1 MLTPR
6 FKLEQDDKYVIVKI
20 YAPFTNISETEVFM
34 DAQDFR
40 FFSKPYFLRLH
51 FSGQIEENEEASA
64 AFDAESLSFIVKCP
78 KVCQGEFFSNLDMI
92 SELCNPPGG
101 QNVTLIEDLDDEE
114 LEDYHDW
121 YFEQNVVEESEDDLE
136 VFSECCG
143 IGFGLTYKNV
153 FERLLAECQEILDV
167 KNPGQLSLKQR
178 FEQKLALEGEHF
190 DSDHYLCDLLEP
202 DDTLKEALDYDFDL
216 SKCSQLSDEDRVKLV
231 EMGKVKVKNDLK
243 DTKSSSSSEK
253 EECTKK
259 SNCNNGIHG
268 SKLKFRTLCAIN
280 ELIFAY
286 CYDLRTNLGEHCS
299 ESAWTIAKL
308 CPSLTCSTMAKDC
321 RSSIIGSLRRSLIYP
336 IVRHYGLSTSVHND
350 TVNVWRHGKV
360 SVIKILLDIIKL
372 FQESEGRYI
381 FNQLYLQHYVT
392 WIQSVK
398 SEKIAAFAQDLSSL
412 KLNKEDLGLDLT
424 ELESAAILVQQEHQE
439 EEEVIQGIE
448 NLCANESDSDDDS
461 DASETSDSSDSDES
475 TTESS
480 DNENKVNDDDA

>member
-6 FKLEQDDKYVIVKI
+6 FNLEQDDKYVIVKI

-92 SELCNPPGG
+92 SELCKPPGG

-114 LEDYHDW
+114 LEDHHDW

-202 DDTLKEALDYDFDL
+202 DDTLK
-216 SKCSQLSDEDRVKLV
+216 
-231 EMGKVKVKNDLK
+231 
-243 DTKSSSSSEK
+243 
-253 EECTKK
+253 
-259 SNCNNGIHG
+259 
-268 SKLKFRTLCAIN
+268 
-280 ELIFAY
+280 
-286 CYDLRTNLGEHCS
+286 
-299 ESAWTIAKL
+299 
-308 CPSLTCSTMAKDC
+308 PSYAH
-321 RSSIIGSLRRSLIYP
+321 P
-336 IVRHYGLSTSVHND
+336 
-350 TVNVWRHGKV
+350 
-360 SVIKILLDIIKL
+360 
-372 FQESEGRYI
+372 
-381 FNQLYLQHYVT
+381 
-392 WIQSVK
+392 
-398 SEKIAAFAQDLSSL
+398 
-412 KLNKEDLGLDLT
+412 
-424 ELESAAILVQQEHQE
+424 
-439 EEEVIQGIE
+439 
-448 NLCANESDSDDDS
+448 
-461 DASETSDSSDSDES
+461 
-475 TTESS
+475 
-480 DNENKVNDDDA
+480 